1 MIYAKTSKMFR
12 ETVLTE
18 KSLRVSS
25 CICLCLGSLSGPP
38 EEEDDDPENTI
49 ILSQLVAFEG
59 IIELLS

>member
-1 MIYAKTSKMFR
+1 MHVNTSKRFR
-12 ETVLTE
+12 ETVLHQS
-18 KSLRVSS
+18 SLHVSS

-38 EEEDDDPENTI
+38 EDEDDDPENNI